1 MYMRKTGIA
10 RAIAAAL
17 LATAGAQ
24 ALAQATGLEEIVVT
38 AQKREQSLQ
47 DAPVAISA
55 FGKDALQQQR
65 ITDVQDLNGLVP
77 NVQFAAAPSS
87 TTGATVAIRGAVTTN
102 PAPSWEPT
110 VGMYVDGVFIGKVL
124 GGIFDVADLER
135 VEVLRG
141 PQGSLY
147 GKNTVGGAINL
158 VTRKPSGEL
167 SGELTAGMGNEGYW
181 QVRGSLDT
189 AAIGTVG
196 EGLGQLSANITLQHE
211 ERDGFTRGVADPVGS
226 PLAAPNVADEW
237 EGLDSDAGR
246 IALLLNVTENFE
258 ARYAYDFSN
267 KDNTPQAPHLTHVDT
282 SQVPFLLP
290 YVVADDERAD
300 TLSSETEVFEEAEID
315 GHALHLGYDLGEQG
329 FLGDVQIKS
338 ITSYREMSWDDLL
351 DIDGSPIDAF
361 HSGRGIDYEQTSE
374 ELQIVGSTDRV
385 NYVLGYYYFDESLDV
400 INPITF
406 FGVFGAPTAPNA
418 YGLEGES
425 NAVFGQVDWKPGAA
439 ALRDRLTVTLG
450 ARYTEE
456 EKEQYISHPIVIDNT
471 LQVRPEW
478 AFAGEA
484 DENWNNF
491 SPSVTLSWDLTE
503 EASVYARY
511 AEGWKSG
518 GFNGESS
525 TLAEFQRA
533 YDPEEVVSYEIGLKS
548 RWLDNRV
555 QVNAAAFENNVDDM
569 QLSIFLAD
577 GSAASVVR
585 NAGEATVRGFELE
598 VLAEPGENRLVK
610 LGWGYLDPEYDTYID
625 DTGANVAD
633 DRAFPYAPENTFS
646 AGAQY
651 TVSGVL
657 GGNLVGRLDWNY
669 TDDRVLYPEP
679 EQNKFSKLD
688 DYALLNGRLSLT
700 ELPLGNGSL
709 EVAAWGKNLTDEEY
723 RVSTIPFL
731 IWTVSYFGAPRT
743 YGMEVSYKF

>member
-1 MYMRKTGIA
+1 MRKTGIA

-47 DAPVAISA
+47 DAPIAISA
-55 FGKDALQQQR
+55 FGRDALAQQR

-102 PAPSWEPT
+102 PAPTWEPT

-158 VTRKPSGEL
+158 ITRKPSGEL
-167 SGELTAGMGNEGYW
+167 MGEVKAGVGNEGYW

-226 PLAAPNVADEW
+226 PLAAPDVADEW

-267 KDNTPQAPHLTHVDT
+267 RDNTPQAPHLTHAEAGV
-282 SQVPFLLP
+282 VPFLLP
-290 YVVADDERAD
+290 YVVSDDERAD
-300 TLSSETEVFEEAEID
+300 TLSSETDVFEEAEID

-329 FLGDVQIKS
+329 FLGDVQIRS

-361 HSGRGIDYEQTSE
+361 HSGRGIDYEQTSQ
-374 ELQIVGSTDRV
+374 ELQILGSTDRV
-385 NYVLGYYYFDESLDV
+385 NYVFGYYYFDETADV

-418 YGLEGES
+418 YGLESES
-425 NAVFGQVDWKPGAA
+425 NAVFGQLDWKPGAA

-456 EKEQYISHPIVIDNT
+456 EKDQYISHPIVTDNN

-491 SPSVTLSWDLTE
+491 SPTVTLSWDLTE

-598 VLAEPGENRLVK
+598 VLAEPVDNL
-610 LGWGYLDPEYDTYID
+610 LLNLSWGYLDPEYDKYID

>member
-315 GHALHLGYDLGEQG
+315 GHSLHLSYDLGEQG
-329 FLGDVQIKS
+329 FLGNVQIKS

-456 EKEQYISHPIVIDNT
+456 DKEQYISHPIVIDNT

-598 VLAEPGENRLVK
+598 VLAEPVENL
-610 LGWGYLDPEYDTYID
+610 LLNLSWGYLDPEYDKYID

>member
-1 MYMRKTGIA
+1 MAWCPTCSSRP
-10 RAIAAAL
+10 
-17 LATAGAQ
+17 
-24 ALAQATGLEEIVVT
+24 
-38 AQKREQSLQ
+38 S
-47 DAPVAISA
+47 
-55 FGKDALQQQR
+55 
-65 ITDVQDLNGLVP
+65 
-77 NVQFAAAPSS
+77 PSS
-87 TTGATVAIRGAVTTN
+87 TTGATVAIRGAVTIN
-102 PAPSWEPT
+102 PAPTWEPT

-135 VEVLRG
+135 IEVLRG

-147 GKNTVGGAINL
+147 GKNTVGGAVNL
-158 VTRKPSGEL
+158 VTRNPSGEL
-167 SGELTAGMGNEGYW
+167 MGEVKAGVGNEGYW
-181 QVRGSLDT
+181 QMRGSLDT
-189 AAIGTVG
+189 PAIGTVG

-226 PLAAPNVADEW
+226 PLAAPDITDEW
-237 EGLDSDAGR
+237 DGLDSDAGR
-246 IALLLNVTENFE
+246 VALLLNVTEAFE
-258 ARYAYDFSN
+258 ARYAYDFSD
-267 KDNTPQAPHLTHVDT
+267 KKNTPQAPHLTHAEAGV
-282 SQVPFLLP
+282 VPFLLP
-290 YVVADDERAD
+290 YVVSEDERAD
-300 TLSSETEVFEEAEID
+300 KLSGNIDVYEEADID

-329 FLGDVQIKS
+329 FLGDVQLKS
-338 ITSYREMSWDDLL
+338 ITAYREMTWDDLL

-361 HSGRGIDYEQTSE
+361 HSGRGIEYEQTSQ
-374 ELQIVGSTDRV
+374 ELQILGSTDRV
-385 NYVLGYYYFDESLDV
+385 NYVLGYYYFDETADV

-418 YGLEGES
+418 YGLDSES
-425 NAVFGQVDWKPGAA
+425 NAVFGQLDWKPGAA
-439 ALRDRLTVTLG
+439 ALQDRLTVTLG

-456 EKEQYISHPIVIDNT
+456 EKDQYISHPIVSDNN

-491 SPSVTLSWDLTE
+491 APTVTLSWDLTE

-518 GFNGESS
+518 GFNGEAA
-525 TLAEFQRA
+525 TLASFQRA
-533 YDPEEVVSYEIGLKS
+533 YDPEEVASYEMGLKS

-555 QVNAAAFENNVDDM
+555 QVNAAAFENQVDDM
-569 QLSIFLAD
+569 QISVFLAD
-577 GSAASVVR
+577 GSAASVVD
-585 NAGEATVRGFELE
+585 NAGQATVRGFELE
-598 VLAEPGENRLVK
+598 VLAEPVDDLMLNLQLGLPRSGIRRVPRRGRGRGGRPRLPV
-610 LGWGYLDPEYDTYID
+610 LTREHLLCRCAVHGVRRARRETWS
-625 DTGANVAD
+625 AD
-633 DRAFPYAPENTFS
+633 
-646 AGAQY
+646 
-651 TVSGVL
+651 
-657 GGNLVGRLDWNY
+657 LDWNY
-669 TDDRVLYPEP
+669 TDDRVLYTEP
-679 EQNKFSKLD
+679 AQNLHSQLD

>member
-315 GHALHLGYDLGEQG
+315 GHSLHLSYDLGEQG
-329 FLGDVQIKS
+329 FLGNVQIKS

-598 VLAEPGENRLVK
+598 VLAEPVENL
-610 LGWGYLDPEYDTYID
+610 LLNLSWGYLDPEYDKYID